1 MKKAPYNFT
10 SALLCSPFVGAAGRM
25 FSQQLLGTYTRR
37 QHGPEK
43 SGAVRVGS
51 I

>member
-10 SALLCSPFVGAAGRM
+10 SALLLPNCGCSRADF
-25 FSQQLLGTYTRR
+25 FTQLLGTKTTR
-37 QHGPEK
+37 QHGPQK
-43 SGAVRVGS
+43 KGPGAVGC